1 MDIRSFFAPKGG
13 AKPPDAKKKETVE
26 VSCKLLRNRVTV
38 QSIIISGQKEKASS
52 SDFGL

>member
-26 VSCKLLRNRVTV
+26 VSFYSRIRI
-38 QSIIISGQKEKASS
+38 QAIIISGQKEKASS
-52 SDFGL
+52 SDFGLW